1 MDRGAGAALAADG
14 SMEYD
19 SAEGDENRVS
29 WDWTSRYDQW
39 SSWQADMESADSV
52 EKARL
57 QAQRKRDKMGALKH
71 VSCCSDHSEEQ
82 RIYEMSPEKQLEEC
96 EKFKFEGM
104 MFYREGQYYRVGTR
118 LFHFGVVLFCTHCC
132 GRSVRRDLGANNVTC

>member
-1 MDRGAGAALAADG
+1 MDTGPGAASAGAG
-14 SMEYD
+14 SVEPQ
-19 SAEGDENRVS
+19 SAGTDENQVS

-39 SSWQADMESADSV
+39 SSWQADMESADSA

-96 EKFKFEGM
+96 EKFKFEGT
-104 MFYREGQYYRVGTR
+104 MFYREGQYYRVR
-118 LFHFGVVLFCTHCC
+118 AQLF
-132 GRSVRRDLGANNVTC
+132 